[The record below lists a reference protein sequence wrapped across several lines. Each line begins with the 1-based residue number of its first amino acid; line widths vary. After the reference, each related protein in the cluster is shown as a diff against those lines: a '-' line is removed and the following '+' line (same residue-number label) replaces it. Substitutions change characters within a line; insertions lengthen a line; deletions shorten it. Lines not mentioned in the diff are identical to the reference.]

1 MSPRQGPARPIKKIK
16 LKVILE
22 GDEPSLALAA
32 RALSGS
38 RLEGRK
44 LVMRLQTSE
53 VSEAI
58 KQIERVGKAV
68 KSPKDFK

>member
-1 MSPRQGPARPIKKIK
+1 
-16 LKVILE
+16 
-22 GDEPSLALAA
+22 
-32 RALSGS
+32 
-38 RLEGRK
+38 
-44 LVMRLQTSE
+44 MRLQTSE